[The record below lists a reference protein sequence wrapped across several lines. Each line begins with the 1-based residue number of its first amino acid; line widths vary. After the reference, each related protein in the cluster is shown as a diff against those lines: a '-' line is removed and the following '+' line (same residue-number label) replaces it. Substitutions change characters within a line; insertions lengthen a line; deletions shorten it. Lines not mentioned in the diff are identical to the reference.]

1 MTSPETTKLFEEL
14 RRASPK
20 VTGALVRMREA
31 TYTDG
36 AVPAKYKVL
45 TALAISVVIKCEP
58 CLRAYT
64 RMARE
69 QYGVSFEEF
78 IEFLNV
84 AMTMGGCPGEE
95 WALKALGYWNSPSIA
110 ASPDGHGT
118 SCCEPQA
125 HEGGR
130 L

>member
-1 MTSPETTKLFEEL
+1 MKEALMTLPETKLFEEL

-45 TALAISVVIKCEP
+45 TALAISIVTKCEP
-58 CLRAYT
+58 CIRAYT
-64 RMARE
+64 RMARDH
-69 QYGVSFEEF
+69 YGVSFEEF

-95 WALKALGYWNSPSIA
+95 WALKALSYWNSSI
-110 ASPDGHGT
+110 GNGT
-118 SCCEPQA
+118 VCCEPKVR
-125 HEGGR
+125 EGGN

>member
-1 MTSPETTKLFEEL
+1 MTAPETTKLFEEL

-31 TYTDG
+31 TYSDG
-36 AVPAKYKVL
+36 VVPAKYKVL

-58 CLRAYT
+58 CIRAYT
-64 RMARE
+64 QMARE
-69 QYGVSFEEF
+69 QYGVSSEEL

-95 WALKALGYWNSPSIA
+95 WALKALSYWGSLSSEPIA
-110 ASPDGHGT
+110 TVSPDGD
-118 SCCEPQA
+118 SALCCEPKA
-125 HEGGR
+125 R
-130 L
+130 

>member
-1 MTSPETTKLFEEL
+1 MEPKTVVPYGFEQL

-31 TYTDG
+31 TYSDG

-45 TALAISVVIKCEP
+45 AALAISVIIRCEP
-58 CLRAYT
+58 CIHAYT
-64 RMARE
+64 QMARE
-69 QYGVSFEEF
+69 QYGVSYEEL

-95 WALKALGYWNSPSIA
+95 WALKALRYWN
-110 ASPDGHGT
+110 GT
-118 SCCEPQA
+118 AEPLSVSSNRDSCCDT
-125 HEGGR
+125 
-130 L
+130 